1 MIQLNALLS
10 TSTRHIRER
19 VERCSDHLRSTIGW
33 ALGHACN
40 PVGVESTL
48 PEGVLGCED
57 HHAREGLEKAQKSPP
72 TSPTFKTQIPHPSSS
87 VRTEPLTWPDGRGL
101 AGSAEGPSAMFGGWG
116 LESSGDRPSP
126 SRPKPAPVSVP
137 EEGQEDSFRFQD
149 DAGHKPI
156 PPCIRREYTTH
167 PAQKRRPEDAKETHS
182 GFGRRTPPLAAP
194 LTCLRGVGRMCIHR
208 LGE

>member
-1 MIQLNALLS
+1 M
-10 TSTRHIRER
+10 
-19 VERCSDHLRSTIGW
+19 RCSRRPPDPYVSAWNGAPITCGAPLAGLWGTHAIQSEWRALCLKGCWDAKTITHERGSRRPRS
-33 ALGHACN
+33 LHQ
-40 PVGVESTL
+40 P
-48 PEGVLGCED
+48 
-57 HHAREGLEKAQKSPP
+57 
-72 TSPTFKTQIPHPSSS
+72 SPTFKTQIPHPSSS